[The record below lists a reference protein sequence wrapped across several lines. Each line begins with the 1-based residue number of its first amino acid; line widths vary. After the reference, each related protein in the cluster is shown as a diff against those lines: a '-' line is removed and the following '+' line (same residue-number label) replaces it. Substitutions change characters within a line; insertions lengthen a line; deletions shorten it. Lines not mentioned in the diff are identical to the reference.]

1 MAVKKKKKKKK
12 KEGENIAFTF
22 QPSVM
27 DRNNSLPTA
36 SLFVL
41 YSKICHKGIV
51 TVTRKYIYFF
61 KKAHFI
67 SSQQMLW

>member
-1 MAVKKKKKKKK
+1 MAVKKKKKKK

-51 TVTRKYIYFF
+51 TVTQKYFF
-61 KKAHFI
+61 F
-67 SSQQMLW
+67 